1 MKLSQKES
9 EELKILIG
17 KDLDLAESTALTKVN
32 AYEELKDYLVKE
44 IKILLDSNFQQLL
57 NVLYRIDVSETK
69 AKQAIALKEPSAIAD
84 KLAELIL
91 ERQYQKAKTRIAY
104 RNRNND

>member
-1 MKLSQKES
+1 MDISPEEA
-9 EELKILIG
+9 EELKVLIG
-17 KDLDLAESTALTKVN
+17 KDLDLSETTALTKVS
-32 AYEELKDYLVKE
+32 AYDELKEYLVKE

-57 NVLYRIDVSETK
+57 SVLYRIDVSEAK
-69 AKQAIALKEPSAIAD
+69 AKQAFALLNNNAIAN

-104 RNRNND
+104 RKQNND

>member
-1 MKLSQKES
+1 MNITPEES

-32 AYEELKDYLVKE
+32 AYDELKEYLVQE
-44 IKILLDSNFQQLL
+44 IKILLSSNFQQLL

-69 AKQAIALKEPSAIAD
+69 AGQAIALKEPSAIAD

-104 RNRNND
+104 RNRSND